1 MSFVDVYV
9 TRLLMLPSN
18 GQLVC
23 LRPVGILNP
32 VKFNWNYLVFQAFA
46 WPTSSRAILM
56 LPGVNNGIILFYFI
70 EDFCFIWSAFIG
82 F

>member
-32 VKFNWNYLVFQAFA
+32 VKFNLKYLVFQAFA
-46 WPTSSRAILM
+46 WPH
-56 LPGVNNGIILFYFI
+56 
-70 EDFCFIWSAFIG
+70 
-82 F
+82 

>member
-1 MSFVDVYV
+1 MVAEIQYVVIKHFMSFVDVCV

-32 VKFNWNYLVFQAFA
+32 VKFNLKYLVFQAFT
-46 WPTSSRAILM
+46 WPH
-56 LPGVNNGIILFYFI
+56 
-70 EDFCFIWSAFIG
+70 
-82 F
+82 